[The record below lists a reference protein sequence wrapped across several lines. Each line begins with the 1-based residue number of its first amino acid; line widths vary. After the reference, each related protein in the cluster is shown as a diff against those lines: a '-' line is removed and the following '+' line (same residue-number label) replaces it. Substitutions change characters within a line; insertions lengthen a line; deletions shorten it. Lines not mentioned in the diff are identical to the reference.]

1 MVGMLWGQ
9 PTTVNELTQI
19 KRDGRRQ
26 KKGERERGGR
36 KRRREGEK
44 EEGKDYKERKLQRK
58 GRRGKGE
65 MLGAIR
71 ILKQARD
78 RVCVCKPQPLQ
89 VSQLQFNGMYK
100 LEPCDCKGQEPLT
113 TQRYFIDGL
122 WPCGS
127 LQCS

>member
-1 MVGMLWGQ
+1 MVGMLWGE
-9 PTTVNELTQI
+9 PTAVNELTQR

-44 EEGKDYKERKLQRK
+44 EEGKDYKEKKLQIK
-58 GRRGKGE
+58 GTRGKGE

-78 RVCVCKPQPLQ
+78 RVCVCKPQPFT
-89 VSQLQFNGMYK
+89 SI
-100 LEPCDCKGQEPLT
+100 T
-113 TQRYFIDGL
+113 TLVQWNVQIRAM
-122 WPCGS
+122 
-127 LQCS
+127 